1 MGRDLVQRFA
11 AIEHRRARE
20 LSFVSSRQ
28 GHLPPRR
35 LILRSGNR
43 KKGEGGEDHSQHG
56 ATWPLRHQQCKLRIK
71 RFSILAQASASDSAQ
86 FSRDGEERV
95 KTMEQG
101 PFATFFEAFVTL
113 FIVIDPILVAP
124 LFAALTH
131 GNTQKERTGIAIQA
145 AMISMGVL
153 FFFAL
158 LGPWML
164 HHLGIELASFR
175 AAGGLLLFLIGFRMF
190 FNPDEEVD
198 AKRPGPK
205 ASARDNVAFFPLALP
220 MLAGPG
226 AIATV
231 MLLINDAKVEMA
243 GQAYLAQ
250 GAVLAALALV
260 LLIGIPVMMSS
271 GSIAKALGRTGMNM
285 ISRLLG
291 MLLMAL
297 ATQYVFDGIRVGI
310 LERVGNG

>member
-1 MGRDLVQRFA
+1 
-11 AIEHRRARE
+11 
-20 LSFVSSRQ
+20 
-28 GHLPPRR
+28 
-35 LILRSGNR
+35 
-43 KKGEGGEDHSQHG
+43 
-56 ATWPLRHQQCKLRIK
+56 
-71 RFSILAQASASDSAQ
+71 
-86 FSRDGEERV
+86 
-95 KTMEQG
+95 MEQTTLTA
-101 PFATFFEAFVTL
+101 FVESFVTL

-131 GNTQKERTGIAIQA
+131 GSTQKERRSVAIQA
-145 AMISMGVL
+145 TLISLGVL
-153 FFFAL
+153 IFFAL
-158 LGPWML
+158 LGPAML

-190 FNPDEEVD
+190 FNPDDEVD

-231 MLLINDAKVEMA
+231 MLLMNDAKVAA
-243 GQAYLAQ
+243 GDDAIYAQ
-250 GAVLAALALV
+250 SAVLAALGVV
-260 LLIGIPVMMSS
+260 LLIGVPVMMSS